1 MLLHFSLRKQVG
13 GVLANLCRAFFHT
26 LERNLYI
33 KHNVSVCWNCWPQ
46 YAPGSDPEIP
56 EKCCEHRLPSRR
68 CWLWVSVQVQCG
80 AHQNLKLRRD
90 ETFSAIRVK
99 DLTRKIVNK
108 AHHVYMDN
116 SPPPRLFNW
125 PVLGGNL
132 LLRDHLWKYKFGIK
146 IKSCKLKNHS
156 DHKILQQNE
165 IVATAWREK
174 KDCVLLVNKLWFK
187 QTSVIWENKKMT
199 PKGYFLPNYWLTI

>member
-33 KHNVSVCWNCWPQ
+33 KHNVSVCWGCWPQ

-116 SPPPRLFNW
+116 SPPPLDFSTDLYSEDIYCYGTICGNRNW
-125 PVLGGNL
+125 ESRSSPAN
-132 LLRDHLWKYKFGIK
+132 
-146 IKSCKLKNHS
+146 
-156 DHKILQQNE
+156 
-165 IVATAWREK
+165 
-174 KDCVLLVNKLWFK
+174 
-187 QTSVIWENKKMT
+187 
-199 PKGYFLPNYWLTI
+199 

>member
-33 KHNVSVCWNCWPQ
+33 KHNMSVCWGCWPQ

-116 SPPPRLFNW
+116 SPLPPLDFSTDLYSEEIYCYGTICGNRNW
-125 PVLGGNL
+125 ESRSSPAN
-132 LLRDHLWKYKFGIK
+132 
-146 IKSCKLKNHS
+146 
-156 DHKILQQNE
+156 
-165 IVATAWREK
+165 
-174 KDCVLLVNKLWFK
+174 
-187 QTSVIWENKKMT
+187 
-199 PKGYFLPNYWLTI
+199 

>member
-33 KHNVSVCWNCWPQ
+33 KHNVSVCWGCWPQ

-116 SPPPRLFNW
+116 SPPPPSTFQLTCTRRKFTATGPSVEIEIGNQDQ
-125 PVLGGNL
+125 VL
-132 LLRDHLWKYKFGIK
+132 
-146 IKSCKLKNHS
+146 
-156 DHKILQQNE
+156 
-165 IVATAWREK
+165 
-174 KDCVLLVNKLWFK
+174 
-187 QTSVIWENKKMT
+187 QTKE
-199 PKGYFLPNYWLTI
+199 PFRP

>member
-33 KHNVSVCWNCWPQ
+33 KHNVSVCWGCWPQ

-116 SPPPRLFNW
+116 SPPPLDFSTDLYSEEIYCYGTICGNRNW
-125 PVLGGNL
+125 ESRSSPAN
-132 LLRDHLWKYKFGIK
+132 
-146 IKSCKLKNHS
+146 
-156 DHKILQQNE
+156 
-165 IVATAWREK
+165 
-174 KDCVLLVNKLWFK
+174 
-187 QTSVIWENKKMT
+187 
-199 PKGYFLPNYWLTI
+199 

>member
-13 GVLANLCRAFFHT
+13 GVLANLCRAFFHM

-33 KHNVSVCWNCWPQ
+33 KHNVSVCWGCWPQ

-116 SPPPRLFNW
+116 SPPPLDFSTDLYSEDIYCYWTICGNRNW
-125 PVLGGNL
+125 ESRSSPAN
-132 LLRDHLWKYKFGIK
+132 
-146 IKSCKLKNHS
+146 
-156 DHKILQQNE
+156 
-165 IVATAWREK
+165 
-174 KDCVLLVNKLWFK
+174 
-187 QTSVIWENKKMT
+187 
-199 PKGYFLPNYWLTI
+199 

>member
-13 GVLANLCRAFFHT
+13 GVLANLCRAFFHM

-33 KHNVSVCWNCWPQ
+33 KHNVSVCWGCWPQ

-68 CWLWVSVQVQCG
+68 CWPWVSVQVQCG

-116 SPPPRLFNW
+116 SLPPPLDFSTD
-125 PVLGGNL
+125 LYSEEIYCYGTICGNINL
-132 LLRDHLWKYKFGIK
+132 ESR
-146 IKSCKLKNHS
+146 SSPAN
-156 DHKILQQNE
+156 
-165 IVATAWREK
+165 
-174 KDCVLLVNKLWFK
+174 
-187 QTSVIWENKKMT
+187 
-199 PKGYFLPNYWLTI
+199 

>member
-33 KHNVSVCWNCWPQ
+33 KHNVSVCWGCWPQ

-116 SPPPRLFNW
+116 SPPPLDFSTDLYSEDIYCYWTICGNRNW
-125 PVLGGNL
+125 ESRSSPAN
-132 LLRDHLWKYKFGIK
+132 
-146 IKSCKLKNHS
+146 
-156 DHKILQQNE
+156 
-165 IVATAWREK
+165 
-174 KDCVLLVNKLWFK
+174 
-187 QTSVIWENKKMT
+187 
-199 PKGYFLPNYWLTI
+199 

>member
-33 KHNVSVCWNCWPQ
+33 KHNVSVCWGCWPQ

-99 DLTRKIVNK
+99 DLMRKIVNK

-116 SPPPRLFNW
+116 SPPPLDFSTDLYSEDIYCYWTICGNRNW
-125 PVLGGNL
+125 ESRSSPAN
-132 LLRDHLWKYKFGIK
+132 
-146 IKSCKLKNHS
+146 
-156 DHKILQQNE
+156 
-165 IVATAWREK
+165 
-174 KDCVLLVNKLWFK
+174 
-187 QTSVIWENKKMT
+187 
-199 PKGYFLPNYWLTI
+199 

>member
-116 SPPPRLFNW
+116 SPPPPLDFSTDLYSEEIYCYGTICGNRNW
-125 PVLGGNL
+125 ESRSSPAN
-132 LLRDHLWKYKFGIK
+132 
-146 IKSCKLKNHS
+146 
-156 DHKILQQNE
+156 
-165 IVATAWREK
+165 
-174 KDCVLLVNKLWFK
+174 
-187 QTSVIWENKKMT
+187 
-199 PKGYFLPNYWLTI
+199 